1 MGLLDGKVA
10 IVTGSGG
17 GIGRQHALAMSKE
30 GAALVINDLGGARD
44 GTGDGHSMADQVVEE
59 IKVAGGEAVA
69 NYDSV
74 SSVEGGKN
82 IVKTALDAF
91 DKIDIVVNN
100 AGGSGT
106 SAFLDTSERSFNK
119 AFEWNVTTAFN
130 LSQLATPHILKQGGG
145 AIINIASAAGRFAD
159 RGFAAYGTA
168 KAALCHLTRNLA
180 ADLAPK
186 IRVNAVAPGATA
198 TGALESVLD
207 DELRQKMVEGTP
219 LRRLGRVEDI
229 AAAVLYLASPAG
241 SYVTG
246 RVLEVDG
253 GLQRSNLD
261 TGIPDLS

>member
-1 MGLLDGKVA
+1 MLDNFRIDDKVA
-10 IVTGSGG
+10 IVSAAGR
-17 GIGRQHALAMSKE
+17 GIGAATARAFAE
-30 GAALVINDLGGARD
+30 AGANVVIGAR
-44 GTGDGHSMADQVVEE
+44 TEAQLREVAADVEKFGRRAEVVPGNLM
-59 IKVAGGEAVA
+59 KR
-69 NYDSV
+69 
-74 SSVEGGKN
+74 EGMQQL
-82 IVKTALDAF
+82 VDRALSAF
-91 DKIDIVVNN
+91 GKIDIVVNN

-180 ADLAPK
+180 AELAPK

>member
-1 MGLLDGKVA
+1 MLENFRIDDKVA
-10 IVTGSGG
+10 IISAAGRGIGAATARAFAEAGANVVIGARTEAQLHEVAADVAKLGRRAEVVTGNLMKREGMEQLVA
-17 GIGRQHALAMSKE
+17 RALS
-30 GAALVINDLGGARD
+30 
-44 GTGDGHSMADQVVEE
+44 
-59 IKVAGGEAVA
+59 
-69 NYDSV
+69 
-74 SSVEGGKN
+74 
-82 IVKTALDAF
+82 AF
-91 DKIDIVVNN
+91 GKIDIVVNN

-106 SAFLDTSERSFNK
+106 GAFLDTSERAFNK

-130 LSQLATPHILKQGGG
+130 LSQLATPHILEQGGG

-180 ADLAPK
+180 AELAPK